1 MPLRFTIRQLEYLV
15 AVAEAGS
22 IAGAADR
29 VNVSSPSISAA
40 ISQLEADFGHQFFIR
55 KHAQGLSLTQTGRQF
70 LIQARKVL
78 HEARTLNRLADDISG
93 KVQGTLALG
102 CLLTFAQFMAPQLR
116 RGFETRH
123 EGVRVTQSELNHEAI
138 IAGLRAADLDIALT
152 YDLDIPS
159 DLVFLPL
166 VALPPYVILPAA
178 HPLAGRSQVSLAD
191 LLDQPMVL
199 LDLPFST
206 EYFLSVFK
214 ASGIRPRIAERTRD
228 LAVVRSL
235 VANGFGYAIANIR
248 PLNENAPDGRPLRFV
263 PLAGDNRPM
272 VMGLLMAEG
281 SDTILTLRAFVDH
294 CRDVVTED
302 SVPGMRMQP
311 WPGPAE
317 NRT

>member
-123 EGVRVTQSELNHEAI
+123 EGVRVTQSELNHEEI
-138 IAGLRAADLDIALT
+138 IAGLRAGDLDIALT
-152 YDLDIPS
+152 YD
-159 DLVFLPL
+159 
-166 VALPPYVILPAA
+166 
-178 HPLAGRSQVSLAD
+178 
-191 LLDQPMVL
+191 
-199 LDLPFST
+199 
-206 EYFLSVFK
+206 
-214 ASGIRPRIAERTRD
+214 
-228 LAVVRSL
+228 
-235 VANGFGYAIANIR
+235 
-248 PLNENAPDGRPLRFV
+248 
-263 PLAGDNRPM
+263 
-272 VMGLLMAEG
+272 
-281 SDTILTLRAFVDH
+281 
-294 CRDVVTED
+294 
-302 SVPGMRMQP
+302 
-311 WPGPAE
+311 
-317 NRT
+317 